1 MSYIVKIPATYSC
14 KSTDFDISE
23 IGLWLKQCGITKWKW
38 IDVQRSKDYLGI
50 AMSFKNEKDAIMFK
64 LRWL

>member
-1 MSYIVKIPATYSC
+1 MSYIVKIPETCWESPNFNF
-14 KSTDFDISE
+14 SDI
-23 IGLWLKQCGITKWKW
+23 IIWLKQCGITKWKW